1 MFTGVIESTGKIV
14 KLNRN
19 STNIDITVQ
28 PEMPEFLDGVKQ
40 GDSIAVDGV
49 CLTVTALTEIEFT
62 AFISTETF
70 NVTNFKYK
78 KVTGVVNLEKA
89 LSVNSRLDG
98 HFVQGHIDDTAKFL
112 SLKKILNDY
121 ELTLQLPETLRKY
134 TVKKGSISV
143 NGVSL
148 TISDVVGAN
157 IKVAVIPETF
167 NRTSFRF
174 LKSGEL
180 VNIETD
186 ILAKYV
192 ENFLSRK

>member
-121 ELTLQLPETLRKY
+121 ELTLQLPETLRRY
-134 TVKKGSISV
+134 TVKKGSIAV

-148 TISDVVGAN
+148 TISDVVVAN

>member
-98 HFVQGHIDDTAKFL
+98 HFVQGHIDGTAKFL

-121 ELTLQLPETLRKY
+121 ELTLQLPETLRRY
-134 TVKKGSISV
+134 TVKKGSIAV

-148 TISDVVGAN
+148 TISDVVGSN